1 MQKILICDDH
11 SIIRRGLKYLLT
23 SQFDNYT
30 IIEFNAIKEAVN
42 YLKNNNPRFA
52 IFDLQLSD
60 GNMLEVIPG
69 IVEMH
74 PKLDILIYS
83 MGNEDIYAKRLLKMG
98 VKGFLNKEAEEEELL
113 RALKLFL
120 SGENYISQNLNNLL
134 LNDLRSDK
142 IKKNENP
149 FAGLSNREVEVT
161 KYILFGKGVRDIA
174 LKMNLHVNTVIT
186 YKNRLFEKLGI
197 RNIIELSNLA
207 KLYHFE

>member
-1 MQKILICDDH
+1 MQKILVCDDH

-23 SQFDNYT
+23 SQFDNYI
-30 IIEFNAIKEAVN
+30 IIEFNAIKETIS
-42 YLKNNNPRFA
+42 YLQTGKPDFA

-60 GNMLEVIPG
+60 GNMLEEIPG
-69 IVEMH
+69 IMEMH

-83 MGNEDIYAKRLLKMG
+83 MSNEDIYAKRLLKMG
-98 VKGFLNKEAEEEELL
+98 VKGFLNKEAEEEEVL

-142 IKKNENP
+142 INKNENP
-149 FAGLSNREVEVT
+149 FAVLSNREVEVT
-161 KYILFGKGVRDIA
+161 KYILFGKGIKEISQ
-174 LKMNLHVNTVIT
+174 KMNLHANTVIT

-197 RNIIELSNLA
+197 SNIIELSNLA

>member
-1 MQKILICDDH
+1 MQKILVCDDH

-23 SQFDNYT
+23 SQFDDYT
-30 IIEFNAIKEAVN
+30 IIEFNTIKGAVS

-60 GNMLEVIPG
+60 GNMLEEIPG
-69 IVEMH
+69 IMEIH
-74 PKLDILIYS
+74 PRLDILIYS
-83 MGNEDIYAKRLLKMG
+83 MSNEDIYAKRLLKMG
-98 VKGFLNKEAEEEELL
+98 VKGFLNKEAEEEEVL

-134 LNDLRSDK
+134 LNDLRGDK

-149 FAGLSNREVEVT
+149 FAILSNRELEVT
-161 KYILFGKGVRDIA
+161 KYILFGKGIREIS
-174 LKMNLHVNTVIT
+174 LKMNLHANTVIT

-197 RNIIELSNLA
+197 SNIIELSNLA